1 MVVLS
6 KKIESQFD
14 ILFSLVV
21 VLLLQKFYFFL
32 GGPKET
38 SPPYSQG
45 SIFSSSRSSSTTLY
59 TFLSKSAIEK
69 MEETMIKCCI

>member
-6 KKIESQFD
+6 SKIESQFD
-14 ILFSLVV
+14 ILFSSATAK
-21 VLLLQKFYFFL
+21 VLFFL

-38 SPPYSQG
+38 IPPYSQG

>member
-6 KKIESQFD
+6 KKIKSQFD
-14 ILFSLVV
+14 ILFSSATAK
-21 VLLLQKFYFFL
+21 VLFFL

-45 SIFSSSRSSSTTLY
+45 SIFSSSRSRQQYYSLY
-59 TFLSKSAIEK
+59 LPVK
-69 MEETMIKCCI
+69 KCN